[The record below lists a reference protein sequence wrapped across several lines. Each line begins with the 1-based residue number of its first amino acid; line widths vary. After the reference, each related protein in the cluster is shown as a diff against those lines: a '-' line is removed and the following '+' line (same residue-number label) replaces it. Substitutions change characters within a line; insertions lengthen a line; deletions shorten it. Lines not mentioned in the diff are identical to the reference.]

1 MGLTIEME
9 RTLAAGGERSGLR
22 LAAPKPGVGEPRRI
36 VASDPR
42 ADGRRREIL
51 LARGRVQIARSV
63 AGVRMNISL
72 AASAYRGVV
81 LRLRG
86 LEDERFTYEIELAHS
101 DPDLSVTLLEAAD
114 DSDIQAEWRLWAKFL
129 GLPTLVEREEGCVEP
144 DSVRL
149 GELVIGQRKP
159 RRRGGAM
166 ARRRPRFLT
175 RRKIG
180 RGPTGPSL
188 AGSRQIFPGSKEGR

>member
-1 MGLTIEME
+1 MS
-9 RTLAAGGERSGLR
+9 AERS
-22 LAAPKPGVGEPRRI
+22 APKPGAAEARRI

-42 ADGRRREIL
+42 ADGRRREVM

-63 AGVRMNISL
+63 AGVRMKISL

-86 LEDERFTYEIELAHS
+86 FAEQHFSYEVELAHR
-101 DPDLSVTLLEAAD
+101 DPDLSVTLLQASD
-114 DSDIQAEWRLWAKFL
+114 DSEVQAEWRLWAKFL
-129 GLPTLVEREEGCVEP
+129 GLPALVEREDGRPEP
-144 DSVRL
+144 DAARL
-149 GELVIGQRKP
+149 GELVVAARKP

-180 RGPTGPSL
+180 RGSPGPSL
-188 AGSRQIFPGSKEGR
+188 VGAREIFPGSKDGR